1 MLRLLVSL
9 VASTLL
15 VTMLLS
21 DDKPAAKSDR
31 ADRLKAIREEHKKA
45 SADFN
50 NEITAGKIKPNEDGD
65 YPGWDDLR
73 KRFVKKAHEVIDAD
87 PADAVGFEALLF
99 CLTEL
104 SASEFEPDLYQLV
117 AKHHIANEKIDPL
130 IRRGDASVDF
140 LRTVTAKSPYPKHRL
155 WASFHLAAHLYEGG
169 KSKEAEPLLVALEG
183 NAEAKELGGYSTGNT
198 LADNATR
205 QLFEIRR
212 LNIGQEAPEI
222 VGPDLDKKPMALS
235 DSRGKVTLLVFWAT
249 WCGPCMDMVP
259 HERALTEHYICRP
272 FVVVGINGDTLPIGK
287 FTIQGADGKAIDHTA
302 RVKAAIEK
310 HKMTWRSF
318 AEGQFVIAPEW
329 NVRSWPRVYLIDHNG
344 IIRGKWSGDP
354 GKKELDAAIEKLVKL
369 AETDLKKPGK

>member
-15 VTMLLS
+15 VTLLLS
-21 DDKPAAKSDR
+21 DDKPVVKPER
-31 ADRLKAIREEHKKA
+31 ADRWKAIREEHKKA
-45 SADFN
+45 SADFSKD
-50 NEITAGKIKPNEDGD
+50 ITAGKIKPNEDGE

-99 CLTEL
+99 CLTDL
-104 SASEFEPDLYQLV
+104 GAGEFEPDLYQLV
-117 AKHHIANEKIDPL
+117 VKHHIANEKIESL
-130 IRRGDASVDF
+130 ISGREATIDF
-140 LRTVTAKSPYPKHRL
+140 LRIVSSKSPHSRNRL
-155 WASFHLAAHLYEGG
+155 WASYHLAEHLYKEG
-169 KSKEAEPLLVALEG
+169 KSNEAVPLLVALE
-183 NAEAKELGGYSTGNT
+183 NNVEAKELGGYQSGT
-198 LADNATR
+198 LADTATR

-222 VGPDLDKKPMALS
+222 DGPDLDKKPLKLS

-259 HERALTEHYICRP
+259 HELALTDHYTGKP
-272 FVVVGINGDTLPIGK
+272 FVVVGINGDTVPYGQ
-287 FTIQGADGKAIDHTA
+287 FTIQGADGKVIDDTP

-318 AEGQFVIAPEW
+318 REGSGVIAPEW

-344 IIRGKWSGDP
+344 IIRGKWRGDP
-354 GKKELDAAIEKLVKL
+354 GAKELDAAIEKLVKL
-369 AETDLKKPGK
+369 AETDVKKPGK